1 MTTNAS
7 KASMTVDY
15 VFDAEPLIAYLYDE
29 PGAPEVTERLRAIQ
43 ADDATG
49 TISHATAT
57 EVVYKVAR
65 LETGDPNRASPGED
79 ELEVGE
85 GDLRVLQGFGLE
97 IETPSTSTVAS
108 IKAAGGISL
117 GDSYAAALA
126 AETGATLVVGAD
138 PEFDDVSVDINLHRI
153 REDSV

>member
-1 MTTNAS
+1 
-7 KASMTVDY
+7 MTVEY
-15 VFDAEPLIAYLYDE
+15 VFDTEPLIAYLYDE
-29 PGAPEVTERLRAIQ
+29 PGAPEVTERFRAMQ

-49 TISHATAT
+49 AISHATAT

-65 LETGDPNRASPGED
+65 LETGDPNRTSPGEE

-85 GDLRVLQGFGLE
+85 MDIRVLQGFGLE
-97 IETPSTSTVAS
+97 IETPSWNTVAS
-108 IKAAGGISL
+108 IKAAGRISL

-138 PEFDDVSVDINLHRI
+138 PEFEDLSLDIDLHRI